1 LAPQSLPRSISDDA
15 SLILDEGLRHRR
27 SSADSDGVSP
37 GCSPPPQLLDY
48 RGRGSSD
55 SETPP
60 VAERALLQRKYH
72 FSWQDLLTELNR
84 NTSHFVEYMKK
95 LQQMSMSMMHLMCR
109 PELRYYLERLK
120 TPDRRSWYRNQGDF

>member
-1 LAPQSLPRSISDDA
+1 M
-15 SLILDEGLRHRR
+15 
-27 SSADSDGVSP
+27 
-37 GCSPPPQLLDY
+37 
-48 RGRGSSD
+48 
-55 SETPP
+55 
-60 VAERALLQRKYH
+60 AERALLQRKYY

-120 TPDRRSWYRNQGDF
+120 TPDRRSWYRNRGDF